1 MPQTACTST
10 NDIQREREFCR
21 FRSLFSFQ
29 FDWKAHA
36 FANPTLYVEDSLS
49 FTKTD
54 NVYTTVYAPLY
65 AVSIKR
71 DFFHVFSSINIPVS
85 FPRMCTSRCEA
96 LFWNKSVRPRTEL
109 VQLLFGCPLKLFDSY
124 PDGGPTITCISL
136 WQRRVNRV

>member
-54 NVYTTVYAPLY
+54 NVHTTVYAPLY